1 MGTKL
6 AGIMAVVT
14 FIVCGLFYWYY
25 NDTQERMAILNENN
39 AKLET
44 AVGEQQ
50 ALVKQMKEDFEKIQ
64 KINKNLEEK
73 NAKLKASEK
82 TLADKLGRHDI
93 GVLAQN
99 KPGLVEK
106 VINNASKNANRCAE
120 IVSGAELTEDEL
132 NASKPS
138 EINPECWQIANPNFD
153 PHAQSDAW
161 KEKNL

>member
-44 AVGEQQ
+44 AVATSE
-50 ALVKQMKEDFEKIQ
+50 AAVESLKRDFENANKALNEVNQ
-64 KINKNLEEK
+64 KFTNIRKQN
-73 NAKLKASEK
+73 K
-82 TLADKLGRHDI
+82 TLSNKLGRHDL
-93 GVLAQN
+93 GNLAEN

-106 VINNASKNANRCAE
+106 VVTKASAKANRCFE
-120 IVSGAELTEDEL
+120 LLSGAELNDNEKEAK
-132 NASKPS
+132 NGKAFNS
-138 EINPECWQIANPNFD
+138 ECPWLFD
-153 PHAQSDAW
+153 YLIS
-161 KEKNL
+161 N

>member
-44 AVGEQQ
+44 AVATSEAAVESLQADYEKANQELGE
-50 ALVKQMKEDFEKIQ
+50 LNEKFSNIRKQ
-64 KINKNLEEK
+64 N
-73 NAKLKASEK
+73 K
-82 TLADKLGRHDI
+82 TLSNKLGRHDL
-93 GVLAQN
+93 GNLAEN

-106 VINNASKNANRCAE
+106 VITKASGKANRCFE
-120 IVSGAELTEDEL
+120 LISGAELTE
-132 NASKPS
+132 
-138 EINPECWQIANPNFD
+138 
-153 PHAQSDAW
+153 
-161 KEKNL
+161 KEKEATNGKSFNSECPWLFDNYRTD

>member
-44 AVGEQQ
+44 AVQISEQAVESLQADYEKANQELGE
-50 ALVKQMKEDFEKIQ
+50 LNEKFSNIRKQ
-64 KINKNLEEK
+64 N
-73 NAKLKASEK
+73 K
-82 TLADKLGRHDI
+82 TLSNKLGRHDL
-93 GVLAQN
+93 GNLAEN

-106 VINNASKNANRCAE
+106 VITKASGKANRCFE
-120 IVSGAELTEDEL
+120 LISGAELTE
-132 NASKPS
+132 
-138 EINPECWQIANPNFD
+138 
-153 PHAQSDAW
+153 
-161 KEKNL
+161 KEKEATNGKSFNSECPWLFDNYRTD

>member
-44 AVGEQQ
+44 AVATSEAAVESLQRDYEKANQELGE
-50 ALVKQMKEDFEKIQ
+50 LNEKFSNIRKQ
-64 KINKNLEEK
+64 N
-73 NAKLKASEK
+73 K
-82 TLADKLGRHDI
+82 TLSNKLGRHDL
-93 GVLAQN
+93 GNLAEN

-106 VINNASKNANRCAE
+106 VITKASGKENRCFE
-120 IVSGAELTEDEL
+120 LISGAELTE
-132 NASKPS
+132 
-138 EINPECWQIANPNFD
+138 
-153 PHAQSDAW
+153 
-161 KEKNL
+161 KEKEATNGKSFNSECPWLFDNYRTD

>member
-44 AVGEQQ
+44 AVATSEAAVESLQADYEKANQELGE
-50 ALVKQMKEDFEKIQ
+50 LNEKFTSIRRQ
-64 KINKNLEEK
+64 N
-73 NAKLKASEK
+73 K
-82 TLADKLGRHDI
+82 TLSDKLGRHDL
-93 GVLAQN
+93 GNLAEN

-106 VINNASKNANRCAE
+106 VITKASGKANRCFE
-120 IVSGAELTEDEL
+120 LISGAELTE
-132 NASKPS
+132 
-138 EINPECWQIANPNFD
+138 
-153 PHAQSDAW
+153 
-161 KEKNL
+161 KEKEATNGKSFNSECPWLFDNYRTD

>member
-44 AVGEQQ
+44 AVATSE
-50 ALVKQMKEDFEKIQ
+50 AAVESLKRDFENANKALNEVNQ
-64 KINKNLEEK
+64 KFTNIRKQN
-73 NAKLKASEK
+73 K
-82 TLADKLGRHDI
+82 TLSNKLGRHDL
-93 GVLAQN
+93 GNLAEN

-106 VINNASKNANRCAE
+106 VITKATGKASRCFE
-120 IVSGAELTEDEL
+120 LISGAELNDNEKEAKNDKAF
-132 NASKPS
+132 NS
-138 EINPECWQIANPNFD
+138 ECPWLFD
-153 PHAQSDAW
+153 NYRTD
-161 KEKNL
+161 

>member
-44 AVGEQQ
+44 AVATSE
-50 ALVKQMKEDFEKIQ
+50 AAVESLKRDFENA
-64 KINKNLEEK
+64 NKALNEVNEK
-73 NAKLKASEK
+73 FTNIRKQNK
-82 TLADKLGRHDI
+82 TLSNKLGRHDL
-93 GVLAQN
+93 GNLAEN

-106 VINNASKNANRCAE
+106 VVTKATKKANRCFE
-120 IVSGAELTEDEL
+120 LLSGAELTEQEKGAK
-132 NASKPS
+132 NGKAFNS
-138 EINPECWQIANPNFD
+138 ECPWLFD
-153 PHAQSDAW
+153 YLV
-161 KEKNL
+161 NY

>member
-44 AVGEQQ
+44 AVATSEAAVESLQR
-50 ALVKQMKEDFEKIQ
+50 DFENA
-64 KINKNLEEK
+64 NKALNEVNEK
-73 NAKLKASEK
+73 FANIRKQNK
-82 TLADKLGRHDI
+82 TLSNKLGRHDL
-93 GVLAQN
+93 GNLAEN

-106 VINNASKNANRCAE
+106 VVTKASAKANRCFE
-120 IVSGAELTEDEL
+120 LLSGAELTD
-132 NASKPS
+132 
-138 EINPECWQIANPNFD
+138 
-153 PHAQSDAW
+153 
-161 KEKNL
+161 KEKEAKNGKAFNSECPWLFDYLISN

>member
-44 AVGEQQ
+44 AVQISEQAVESLQRDYEKANQELGE
-50 ALVKQMKEDFEKIQ
+50 LNEKFSNIRKQ
-64 KINKNLEEK
+64 N
-73 NAKLKASEK
+73 K
-82 TLADKLGRHDI
+82 TLSNKLGRHDL
-93 GVLAQN
+93 GNLAEN

-106 VINNASKNANRCAE
+106 VITKASGKANRCFE
-120 IVSGAELTEDEL
+120 LISGAELTE
-132 NASKPS
+132 
-138 EINPECWQIANPNFD
+138 
-153 PHAQSDAW
+153 
-161 KEKNL
+161 KEKEATNGKSFNSECPWLFDNYRTD

>member
-44 AVGEQQ
+44 AVATSEAAVESLQRDYQ
-50 ALVKQMKEDFEKIQ
+50 R
-64 KINKNLEEK
+64 
-73 NAKLKASEK
+73 ASEELDEVNQQFANIRKQNK
-82 TLADKLGRHDI
+82 TLSNKLGRNDL
-93 GVLAQN
+93 GNLAEN

-106 VINNASKNANRCAE
+106 VVTKASAKANRCFE
-120 IVSGAELTEDEL
+120 LISGAELNDNEKEAK
-132 NASKPS
+132 NGKAFNS
-138 EINPECWQIANPNFD
+138 ECPWLFD
-153 PHAQSDAW
+153 NYRTD
-161 KEKNL
+161 

>member
-44 AVGEQQ
+44 AVATSEAAVESLQR
-50 ALVKQMKEDFEKIQ
+50 DFENA
-64 KINKNLEEK
+64 NKALNEVNEK
-73 NAKLKASEK
+73 FTNIRKQNK
-82 TLADKLGRHDI
+82 TLSNKLGRHDL
-93 GVLAQN
+93 GNLAEN

-106 VINNASKNANRCAE
+106 VVTKATAKANRCFE
-120 IVSGAELTEDEL
+120 LISGAELND
-132 NASKPS
+132 NAKEAKNGKAFNS
-138 EINPECWQIANPNFD
+138 ECPWLFD
-153 PHAQSDAW
+153 NYRTD
-161 KEKNL
+161 

>member
-44 AVGEQQ
+44 AVQISEQAVESLQADYEKANQELGE
-50 ALVKQMKEDFEKIQ
+50 LNEKFSNIRKQ
-64 KINKNLEEK
+64 N
-73 NAKLKASEK
+73 K
-82 TLADKLGRHDI
+82 TLSNKLGRHDL
-93 GVLAQN
+93 GNLAEN

-106 VINNASKNANRCAE
+106 VITKATGKASRCFE
-120 IVSGAELTEDEL
+120 LISGAELNDNEKEAK
-132 NASKPS
+132 NGKAFNS
-138 EINPECWQIANPNFD
+138 ECPWLFD
-153 PHAQSDAW
+153 NYRTD
-161 KEKNL
+161 

>member
-44 AVGEQQ
+44 AVATSEAAVESLQR
-50 ALVKQMKEDFEKIQ
+50 DFENA
-64 KINKNLEEK
+64 NKALNEVNEK
-73 NAKLKASEK
+73 FTNIRKQNK
-82 TLADKLGRHDI
+82 TLSNKLGRHDL
-93 GVLAQN
+93 GNLAEN

-106 VINNASKNANRCAE
+106 VVTKATKKANRCFE
-120 IVSGAELTEDEL
+120 LISGAELTEQEKGAK
-132 NASKPS
+132 NGKAFNS
-138 EINPECWQIANPNFD
+138 ECPWLFD
-153 PHAQSDAW
+153 YLIS
-161 KEKNL
+161 N

>member
-44 AVGEQQ
+44 AVQISEQAVESLQADYEKANQELGE
-50 ALVKQMKEDFEKIQ
+50 LNEKFSNIRKQ
-64 KINKNLEEK
+64 N
-73 NAKLKASEK
+73 K
-82 TLADKLGRHDI
+82 TLSNKLGRHDL
-93 GVLAQN
+93 GNLAEY

-106 VINNASKNANRCAE
+106 VITKASGKANRCFE
-120 IVSGAELTEDEL
+120 LISGAELTE
-132 NASKPS
+132 
-138 EINPECWQIANPNFD
+138 
-153 PHAQSDAW
+153 
-161 KEKNL
+161 KEKEATNGKSFNSECPWLFDNYRTD